1 MPGWQTWG
9 EAANRALDDVA
20 RAMPDFDKLAKS
32 LGAEMTPEE
41 ADLAQTRLSRIGK
54 QAAKVLGALA
64 GCPQW
69 DEEGPTGWRW
79 KLVDAVTK
87 QARDPDTDVAQWL
100 RGHTPLGIDKPIVP
114 RGVFQW
120 TDITKAQEASAEYL
134 AALNGQGHISR
145 NYASFHEHEEESRK
159 ELDRLIQTGHL
170 EPLGSWDEV
179 TSKWPG
185 AKATKLATLVKTKAD
200 GSLKVRFIADM
211 RRSGVNGMVHLE
223 EKIAL
228 PRGSDL
234 VRDTLDLIEQGQ
246 AEVELYTADFTDAF
260 LNLPIDQAEKQY
272 AIILAQ
278 PGQYCA
284 YRGVPFGLA
293 SAPLLWGRLSAW
305 LGRAA
310 QALHPP
316 DHHRLQ
322 IYVDD
327 PAGAI
332 RGTQA
337 QRDRILSKT
346 LALWAAFGARIA
358 LHKASRGRQIKW
370 IGAEY
375 TIVHGGVQIAVDADR
390 IRKLQQTVE
399 NALNQQGMV
408 SGMRSVA
415 GELSWV
421 AGLIPT
427 IRPFVNMIWAAVYS
441 MEGQSARVTAG
452 NSRARMR
459 PTGMV
464 FSKAIRLPMIWMK
477 KFLQG
482 QHGGLC
488 RTRWLSDRHA
498 QPQWI
503 IRTDAST
510 SGMGG
515 ILLDQQGRPVRWWA
529 SPLHPNTLQELQ
541 VTAGQP
547 GLMTVYELLALLQS
561 VHTWRHLFR
570 RCRLGLL
577 VQLDSESALRVAIKL
592 ASPHAVV
599 NRLAAELALLL
610 EDLGAEALTG
620 QHWRNIINI
629 EADALSRLHE
639 GKVVP
644 PRLRGLPRDPADPPP
659 LRIQRVPRLAL

>member
-9 EAANRALDDVA
+9 ESANRALDDVA
-20 RAMPDFDKLAKS
+20 RATPDFDRLARS

-41 ADLAQTRLSRIGK
+41 ADLAHTRLSRIGR
-54 QAAKVLGALA
+54 QAARALGALA

-100 RGHTPLGIDKPIVP
+100 RGHTPLGIDRPIVP

-134 AALNGQGHISR
+134 AALNGQGHISK
-145 NYASFHEHEEESRK
+145 NYASFHEHEEESHK

-170 EPLGSWDEV
+170 EPLGSWEEV

-234 VRDTLDLIEQGQ
+234 VRDTLDLIEWGQ

-260 LNLPIDQAEKQY
+260 LNLPIDPAEKQY
-272 AIILAQ
+272 AIIMAE

-316 DHHRLQ
+316 DRHRLQ

-390 IRKLQQTVE
+390 IGKLQQTVE
-399 NALNQQGMV
+399 KALNQRGMV

-441 MEGQSARVTAG
+441 MEGQSARVSAG
-452 NSRARMR
+452 KSRARMR
-459 PTGMV
+459 PTGTV
-464 FSKAIRLPMIWMK
+464 FSKTIDCPCY
-477 KFLQG
+477 G
-482 QHGGLC
+482 
-488 RTRWLSDRHA
+488 
-498 QPQWI
+498 
-503 IRTDAST
+503 
-510 SGMGG
+510 
-515 ILLDQQGRPVRWWA
+515 
-529 SPLHPNTLQELQ
+529 
-541 VTAGQP
+541 
-547 GLMTVYELLALLQS
+547 
-561 VHTWRHLFR
+561 
-570 RCRLGLL
+570 
-577 VQLDSESALRVAIKL
+577 
-592 ASPHAVV
+592 
-599 NRLAAELALLL
+599 
-610 EDLGAEALTG
+610 
-620 QHWRNIINI
+620 
-629 EADALSRLHE
+629 
-639 GKVVP
+639 
-644 PRLRGLPRDPADPPP
+644 
-659 LRIQRVPRLAL
+659 